1 MTSTLIAIALIL
13 APFGAIV
20 ACLVVAE
27 RVQRRR
33 DDRYAHQI
41 ELTDAIHR
49 ELGAITAPFV
59 RKRRDGRWLV
69 SMTVPLDRPDTV
81 ATILRVTDRFF
92 ASDPARDG
100 ARYEIVLTGRGAE
113 SGSASGSTR
122 RSTFNRP
129 ARAAA

>member
-13 APFGAIV
+13 APFAAIV
-20 ACLVVAE
+20 AWLVMAE
-27 RVQRRR
+27 RVQQRRN
-33 DDRYAHQI
+33 DRYAHQI

-59 RKRRDGRWLV
+59 HKRRDGRWLV

-92 ASDPARDG
+92 ASDGARDG
-100 ARYEIVLTGRGAE
+100 ALYEIVLTGRGVG
-113 SGSASGSTR
+113 SGSVTGSTR
-122 RSTFNRP
+122 PSTFNRP

>member
-20 ACLVVAE
+20 AWLVVAE

-92 ASDPARDG
+92 ASDASRDG
-100 ARYEIVLTGRGAE
+100 APYEIVLTGHGVE
-113 SGSASGSTR
+113 SGSTTGRTR
-122 RSTFNRP
+122 PSTFNRP

>member
-1 MTSTLIAIALIL
+1 MTSTLIAIALIVT
-13 APFGAIV
+13 PFAAI
-20 ACLVVAE
+20 AAGLVVVE

-33 DDRYAHQI
+33 DDRYAYQI

-59 RKRRDGRWLV
+59 HKRRDGRWLV

-92 ASDPARDG
+92 ASDASRDG
-100 ARYEIVLTGRGAE
+100 AQYEIVLTGRGVE
-113 SGSASGSTR
+113 SGSVAGSTR
-122 RSTFNRP
+122 PSTFNRP

>member
-1 MTSTLIAIALIL
+1 MTSTLIAVALVL
-13 APFGAIV
+13 TPFATIV
-20 ACLVVAE
+20 VWLMAAE

-33 DDRYAHQI
+33 NDRYAHQI

-69 SMTVPLDRPDTV
+69 TMAVPLDRPDTV

-92 ASDPARDG
+92 ASDPSRDG
-100 ARYEIVLTGRGAE
+100 ARYEIVLTGRGLE
-113 SGSASGSTR
+113 SGSASGGAR
-122 RSTFNRP
+122 PSTFNRP
-129 ARAAA
+129 VRAAA